1 MDTHLQFVSPE
12 TSYPPNNREKRPL
25 LAGNCEQAL
34 RGALTAGREK
44 EGELATTS
52 PLEFEFHLQ
61 FPLWLPVDWAVRF
74 PPISAKQKQALVQTK
89 FEKQVPRV
97 MTSLLSA
104 PPISISHRLFRCRYS
119 NSRDVVASSPS
130 FSRPAARAP
139 QRSPSQASSMLFS
152 FIKTKKKWGQST

>member
-25 LAGNCEQAL
+25 LASSPGRSDGGARKG
-34 RGALTAGREK
+34 RGACNYVSSGIWI
-44 EGELATTS
+44 
-52 PLEFEFHLQ
+52 PPPI
-61 FPLWLPVDWAVRF
+61 PLWLPVDWAVRF
-74 PPISAKQKQALVQTK
+74 PPISAKRKQALAQTK

-104 PPISISHRLFRCRYS
+104 PPISISHRLFRCRYP

-152 FIKTKKKWGQST
+152 FIKIKKKWGQST